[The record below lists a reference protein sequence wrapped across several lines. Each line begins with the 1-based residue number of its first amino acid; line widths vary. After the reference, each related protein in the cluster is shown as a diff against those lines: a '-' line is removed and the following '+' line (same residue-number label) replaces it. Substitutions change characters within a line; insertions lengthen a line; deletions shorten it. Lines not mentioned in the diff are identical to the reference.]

1 MWALFRIGFPA
12 LLLLFERQEQTAEP
26 KATSWYGER
35 WLALWYPLEP
45 TREPARSV
53 QRHSSHLRV
62 ARHGIFGVL
71 PLARAVINGTLAPA
85 HEFAWQLATI

>member
-1 MWALFRIGFPA
+1 VLCLWALFRIGFPA

-35 WLALWYPLEP
+35 WLVLWYPLEP

-53 QRHSSHLRV
+53 QRHSSHCAWRATEFSV
-62 ARHGIFGVL
+62 FFRL
-71 PLARAVINGTLAPA
+71 PAP
-85 HEFAWQLATI
+85 